1 MDYQFELAMIK
12 DIFIR
17 MVGALLH
24 YLHFDCCRNES
35 FIEGFTDP
43 GPIKFQTIFTLPCCF

>member
-24 YLHFDCCRNES
+24 YLHFEMNH
-35 FIEGFTDP
+35 
-43 GPIKFQTIFTLPCCF
+43 L